1 MIVEKL
7 LQETANKRI
16 FSVTFIKRST
26 GEVRRM
32 NAMRGVTKGVKGVGL
47 NYNASEKNLLT
58 VYDMKK
64 KGFRH
69 INLSDVLEFKANKQ
83 LFTK

>member
-16 FSVTFIKRST
+16 FSVTFIKRTT
-26 GEVRRM
+26 GEVRKM
-32 NAMRGVTKGVKGVGL
+32 NAMRGVRKGVKGVGL
-47 NYNASEKNLLT
+47 NYDAPEKNLLT

-64 KGFRH
+64 QGFRS
-69 INLSDVLEFKANKQ
+69 INLDSILEFKANKQ
-83 LFTK
+83 LFIK